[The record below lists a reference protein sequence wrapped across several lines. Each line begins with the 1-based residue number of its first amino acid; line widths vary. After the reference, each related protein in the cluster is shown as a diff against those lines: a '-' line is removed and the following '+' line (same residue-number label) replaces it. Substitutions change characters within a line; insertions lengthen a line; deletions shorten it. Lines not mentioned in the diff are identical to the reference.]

1 MKIKNFLYLLAL
13 SGLTLWP
20 VAFAQD
26 GFDFTVED
34 KDRALQSLITNSAE
48 YVQAVNEGY
57 SRILTRV
64 TYCCRV
70 VSGTKDLAECTE
82 DLSPAAAYNQTLAW
96 FSSNYPVVPES
107 GQFGTLGSPAEPS
120 TIGYDACNPTATQ
133 HLHEQLAKATK
144 VTIYLNHSEYALTST
159 ETTELLALLD
169 GAQSATQRCAPD
181 DCFYLN
187 LLADDGSWLMSLP
200 VQFTAEGIVL
210 LFLKLEKQN
219 AGAPLQ
225 HWWKQVSARLAL

>member
-1 MKIKNFLYLLAL
+1 MPPPFRYQMKIIFYSASLLA
-13 SGLTLWP
+13 T
-20 VAFAQD
+20 VAAHP
-26 GFDFTVED
+26 
-34 KDRALQSLITNSAE
+34 S
-48 YVQAVNEGY
+48 
-57 SRILTRV
+57 
-64 TYCCRV
+64 
-70 VSGTKDLAECTE
+70 
-82 DLSPAAAYNQTLAW
+82 
-96 FSSNYPVVPES
+96 
-107 GQFGTLGSPAEPS
+107 TLGSPAEPS

-133 HLHEQLAKATK
+133 HLQEQLAKATK
-144 VTIYLNHSEYALTST
+144 VTIYLNNSEYVLTST

-200 VQFTAEGIVL
+200 VQLTAEGIVL
-210 LFLKLEKQN
+210 LFLKLEKRN